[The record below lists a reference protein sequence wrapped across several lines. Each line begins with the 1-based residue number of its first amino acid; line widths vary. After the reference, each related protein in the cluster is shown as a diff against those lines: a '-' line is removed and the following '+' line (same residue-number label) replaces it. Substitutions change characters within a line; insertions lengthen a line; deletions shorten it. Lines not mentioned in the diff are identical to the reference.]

1 MAQIAQQDN
10 LIIEI
15 TGALAAM
22 NETTKQKL
30 IDCIKVGT
38 ITDVIVVSKEAA
50 NKVINHG
57 KVLGYMVD
65 TTAAESPKYSVTI
78 MDVNTD
84 TPKTVELN

>member
-22 NETTKQKL
+22 DETTKQKL

-38 ITDVIVVSKEAA
+38 ITDVIVVSTEAE
-50 NKVINHG
+50 NKVNHG

-65 TTAAESPKYSVTI
+65 TTAAESPEYSVAI
-78 MDVNTD
+78 MDVNAG
-84 TPKTVELN
+84 KLVKVLLN

>member
-10 LIIEI
+10 LIVEI

-38 ITDVIVVSKEAA
+38 ITDVIVVSTEAA
-50 NKVINHG
+50 NKVNHG

-65 TTAAESPKYSVTI
+65 TTAAESPKYYVAI
-78 MDVNTD
+78 MDVNTG
-84 TPKTVELN
+84 TPKKVELN

>member
-22 NETTKQKL
+22 DETTKQKL

-38 ITDVIVVSKEAA
+38 ITDVTPLRQ
-50 NKVINHG
+50 NHRSIRLQSWTLIPVCR
-57 KVLGYMVD
+57 KQ
-65 TTAAESPKYSVTI
+65 
-78 MDVNTD
+78 
-84 TPKTVELN
+84 

>member
-22 NETTKQKL
+22 DETTKQKL

-38 ITDVIVVSKEAA
+38 ITDVIVVSTEAA
-50 NKVINHG
+50 NKVNHG

-65 TTAAESPKYSVTI
+65 TTAAESPKYSIELVE
-78 MDVNTD
+78 VNSG
-84 TPKTVELN
+84 KLVKVLLN

>member
-15 TGALAAM
+15 TEAIDSM
-22 NETTKQKL
+22 NKTTKQKL

-38 ITDVIVVSKEAA
+38 ITDVIVVSTQDA
-50 NKVINHG
+50 NKVNHG

-65 TTAAESPKYSVTI
+65 TTAAESPKYSVAI
-78 MDVNTD
+78 MDVNTG
-84 TPKTVELN
+84 TTKMVKLN

>member
-22 NETTKQKL
+22 DETTKQKL
-30 IDCIKVGT
+30 IDCIKAGT
-38 ITDVIVVSKEAA
+38 ITDVIVVSTEVA
-50 NKVINHG
+50 NKVNHG

-65 TTAAESPKYSVTI
+65 TTAAESPTYSVAI
-78 MDVNTD
+78 MDVNAD
-84 TPKTVELN
+84 KLVKVLLN

>member
-10 LIIEI
+10 LIMFEI

-22 NETTKQKL
+22 DETTKQKL

-38 ITDVIVVSKEAA
+38 ITDVIVVSTEAA
-50 NKVINHG
+50 NKVNHG

-65 TTAAESPKYSVTI
+65 TTAEESPKYSVAI
-78 MDVNTD
+78 MDVNTGKLV
-84 TPKTVELN
+84 TI

>member
-15 TGALAAM
+15 TGTLASM

-38 ITDVIVVSKEAA
+38 ITDVIVVSTEAA
-50 NKVINHG
+50 NKVNHS

-65 TTAAESPKYSVTI
+65 TTAAESPRYSVAVI
-78 MDVNTD
+78 DVD
-84 TPKTVELN
+84 TYKLKTVVLN

>member
-15 TGALAAM
+15 TGALDEM

-30 IDCIKVGT
+30 IDCIKMGT
-38 ITDVIVVSKEAA
+38 ITDVILVSTEAA
-50 NKVINHG
+50 NKVNHG

-65 TTAAESPKYSVTI
+65 TTAAESPKYSVAI
-78 MDVNTD
+78 MEVDAGKLV
-84 TPKTVELN
+84 KVLLN

>member
-1 MAQIAQQDN
+1 MAQIAQQYN

-22 NETTKQKL
+22 DETTKQKL

-38 ITDVIVVSKEAA
+38 ITDVIVVSTEAA
-50 NKVINHG
+50 NKVNHG

-65 TTAAESPKYSVTI
+65 TTAAESPKYSVAI
-78 MDVNTD
+78 MEVNSG
-84 TPKTVELN
+84 KLVKVLLN

>member
-1 MAQIAQQDN
+1 MAQIAQQYN

-22 NETTKQKL
+22 DETTKQKL

-38 ITDVIVVSKEAA
+38 ITDVIVVSTEAA
-50 NKVINHG
+50 NKVNHG

-65 TTAAESPKYSVTI
+65 TTAAESPKYSVAI
-78 MDVNTD
+78 MEVNAG
-84 TPKTVELN
+84 KLVKVLLN

>member
-10 LIIEI
+10 LIIEM
-15 TGALAAM
+15 TGDLSTM
-22 NETTKQKL
+22 DETTKQKL
-30 IDCIKVGT
+30 IDCIKAGT

-50 NKVINHG
+50 NKVNHG

-65 TTAAESPKYSVTI
+65 TTAAESPKYSVAI
-78 MDVNTD
+78 MDVNTG

>member
-15 TGALAAM
+15 TGALAEM
-22 NETTKQKL
+22 DETTKQKL

-38 ITDVIVVSKEAA
+38 ITDVIVISTEAEK
-50 NKVINHG
+50 KVNTG

-84 TPKTVELN
+84 TPKTVKLN

>member
-15 TGALAAM
+15 TGTIDAM

-38 ITDVIVVSKEAA
+38 ITDVIVVSTQAE
-50 NKVINHG
+50 NKVNYG

-65 TTAAESPKYSVTI
+65 TTAAESPKYSVGI
-78 MDVNTD
+78 MDVNTG
-84 TPKTVELN
+84 TTKRVKLN

>member
-22 NETTKQKL
+22 DETTKQKL

-38 ITDVIVVSKEAA
+38 ITDVSSVNPDNCAFAA
-50 NKVINHG
+50 KISLVNIIFPFDLIKFHCFRHTGINVHDCNRI
-57 KVLGYMVD
+57 LR
-65 TTAAESPKYSVTI
+65 
-78 MDVNTD
+78 
-84 TPKTVELN
+84 

>member
-22 NETTKQKL
+22 DETTKQKL

-38 ITDVIVVSKEAA
+38 ITDVIVVSKESE
-50 NKVINHG
+50 NKVNYG
-57 KVLGYMVD
+57 KVLSYIVD
-65 TTAAESPKYSVTI
+65 TTVAESPKYSIELVE
-78 MDVNTD
+78 VNAGNLV
-84 TPKTVELN
+84 KILLN

>member
-22 NETTKQKL
+22 DGTTKQKL

-50 NKVINHG
+50 NKFNHG

-65 TTAAESPKYSVTI
+65 TTAAESPKYSVAI
-78 MDVNTD
+78 MDVNTG

>member
-38 ITDVIVVSKEAA
+38 ITDVIVVSTGAA
-50 NKVINHG
+50 NKVNHG

-65 TTAAESPKYSVTI
+65 TTAAESPKYSVAI
-78 MDVNTD
+78 MDVNTGK
-84 TPKTVELN
+84 PVAVGLN

>member
-22 NETTKQKL
+22 DGTTKQKL

-38 ITDVIVVSKEAA
+38 ITDVIVVSTEAA
-50 NKVINHG
+50 NKVNHG

-65 TTAAESPKYSVTI
+65 TTAAESPKYSVAI
-78 MDVNTD
+78 MVVNSGK
-84 TPKTVELN
+84 PVKVLLN

>member
-15 TGALAAM
+15 TGNLASM
-22 NETTKQKL
+22 DETTKQKL

-38 ITDVIVVSKEAA
+38 ITDVIVVSTEAA
-50 NKVINHG
+50 KKANYS

-65 TTAAESPKYSVTI
+65 TTSAESTKYSI
-78 MDVNTD
+78 ELIDVNGG
-84 TPKTVELN
+84 KLVKILLN